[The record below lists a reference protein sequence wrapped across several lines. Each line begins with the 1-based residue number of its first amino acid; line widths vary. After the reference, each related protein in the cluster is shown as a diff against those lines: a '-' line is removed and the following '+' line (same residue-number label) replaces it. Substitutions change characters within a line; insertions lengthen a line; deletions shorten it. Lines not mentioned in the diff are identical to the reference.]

1 MPDAEDDRVAWI
13 FEGVKERD
21 RIGDSG
27 LEYGGAAGVELD
39 RYDIAQGTPPHTM
52 LLASSVEHG
61 PYAIA
66 VPEESGAHT
75 ETQGDRSYQVHADI
89 TYFTTPKG
97 GAMFATSSISWLHSL
112 AADGYDNDV
121 ARITTNV
128 VRRFAKQEPLPPVV

>member
-1 MPDAEDDRVAWI
+1 VSWI
-13 FEGVKERD
+13 LDGVRDRD
-21 RIGDSG
+21 RIGDFG

-75 ETQGDRSYQVHADI
+75 ETQGDRSYQVRADI
-89 TYFTTPKG
+89 TYFTTPAG

-112 AADGYDNDV
+112 ATNGYDNDV
-121 ARITTNV
+121 ASITANV
-128 VRRFAKQEPLPPVV
+128 VRRFADAEPLPPVV